1 MVIFIFC
8 VRITLICVAYKLS
21 ENFEL
26 EMVSLGK
33 DEKSN
38 QQISLHWQ
46 LSTFSLVLCILTCAI
61 VHVAQNEAKALGNLP
76 KQGSLVGRIL
86 DSSLTTLI
94 CLGWERRN
102 SRAALT

>member
-1 MVIFIFC
+1 MQSSPSHVSRMLDWAPLFMVSLAAVTHNLAGGNIYFFC

-21 ENFEL
+21 ENFKL

-46 LSTFSLVLCILTCAI
+46 LSTFSLVLCILTCDCACGT
-61 VHVAQNEAKALGNLP
+61 K
-76 KQGSLVGRIL
+76 
-86 DSSLTTLI
+86 
-94 CLGWERRN
+94 
-102 SRAALT
+102 